1 MVIGAPVRDLVL
13 YIATSI
19 DGFIADPTGDP
30 SRFPASPQLLE
41 RLFARYPETCPVHL
55 RGPLGVSAGPRRFDT
70 VLMGRRTYAPAEEAG
85 LEHGAYPHLR
95 QIVVT
100 HGTVEA
106 SGVEVVAG
114 DVAGRVATLKAEPGR
129 DIWLCGGADLA
140 GQLLGLVDEIQVK
153 VYPVLLGDGIP
164 LVRGAGGPQELD
176 LASLERL
183 PGGVALATYRRGPGA
198 GA

>member
-1 MVIGAPVRDLVL
+1 LERSVRDLVL

-19 DGFIADPTGDP
+19 DGFIADPAGDP
-30 SRFPASPQLLE
+30 SRFPAAPELLAS
-41 RLFARYPETCPVHL
+41 LFARYPETCPVHL
-55 RGPLGVSAGPRRFDT
+55 RDALGVSADPRRFDT

-100 HGTVEA
+100 HGTIA
-106 SGVEVVAG
+106 APGVEVVAG
-114 DVAGRVATLKAEPGR
+114 DVAGRVAALKAEPGR

-140 GQLLGLVDEIQVK
+140 GQLVDLVDEIQLK
-153 VYPVLLGDGIP
+153 VYPVLFGDGIP
-164 LVRGAGGPQELD
+164 LVRDAGVPQDLD
-176 LASLERL
+176 LVDLQRL
-183 PGGVALATYRRGPGA
+183 PGGVALATYRLGRRA